1 MSSMSNWFILTIK
14 WGGAAMTILF
24 SAALIYVTYVTE
36 TENALLKSAYWGF
49 IAMGLAL
56 TVAGYRWERKYL
68 QGDE

>member
-1 MSSMSNWFILTIK
+1 MSNISSWFVLTVK
-14 WGGAAMTILF
+14 WGGASMTILF
-24 SAALIYVTYVTE
+24 SAALVYVTYVTE

-68 QGDE
+68 QDNE